1 MDANI
6 DTMSPVSSELTPE
19 AKLFKLQR
27 ILRELGSVLVAFSG
41 GVDSTL
47 LLKCAVDT
55 LGADKVVAVTAIS
68 EITHR
73 EDVDDASMS
82 AKDLGVRHIIVRSDE
97 VENADFVANT
107 PERCYICKR
116 GRFDKLVRLR
126 EELKL
131 DFIVDGSNT
140 DDATDYRP
148 GERAMKEFGV
158 RSPLREA
165 GLYKSEIRELSR
177 LMGLPTWD
185 RPSRACLAS
194 RIPYGTPITGDRLR
208 IVAEAERSLHCF
220 GFTQLRIRYHGD
232 VARIEVP
239 DSELESVLRFRK
251 EVVERVKKAGFTY
264 VALDLEG
271 FRTGS
276 LNEVLRGHQ

>member
-1 MDANI
+1 MM
-6 DTMSPVSSELTPE
+6 TLVSSELTPE

-27 ILRELGSVLVAFSG
+27 VLRELGSVLVAFSG

-55 LGADKVVAVTAIS
+55 LGADKVVAVTAVS

-73 EDVDDASMS
+73 EDVDDASMT
-82 AKDLGVRHIIVRSDE
+82 AKALGVRHIVVRSDE

-116 GRFDKLVRLR
+116 GRFDRLVRLK
-126 EELKL
+126 EELRL
-131 DFIVDGSNT
+131 DYIADGSNT
-140 DDATDYRP
+140 DDAADYRP

-165 GLYKSEIRELSR
+165 GLYKSEIRQLSKV
-177 LMGLPTWD
+177 LGLPTWD

-194 RIPYGTPITGDRLR
+194 RIPYGTRITRDRLKM
-208 IVAEAERSLHCF
+208 VDEAERSLHCF
-220 GFTQLRIRYHGD
+220 GFTQLRVRYHGD

-239 DSELESVLRFRK
+239 DPELEGVLKYRK
-251 EVVERVKKAGFTY
+251 EIVERVKQVGFTY

-276 LNEVLRGHQ
+276 LNEVLREELK

>member
-1 MDANI
+1 MMTAI
-6 DTMSPVSSELTPE
+6 SAEPALEG
-19 AKLFKLQR
+19 KLFKLQR
-27 ILRELGSVLVAFSG
+27 TLRELGSVLVAFSG

-55 LGADKVVAVTAIS
+55 LGAGKVVAVTAIS
-68 EITHR
+68 EITQR
-73 EDVDDASMS
+73 EDVDDATMI

-116 GRFDKLVRLR
+116 GRFDKLVRLK
-126 EELKL
+126 EELGL
-131 DFIVDGSNT
+131 DFIADGSNT

-148 GERAMKEFGV
+148 GEKAMKEFGI

-165 GLYKSEIRELSR
+165 GLYKSEIRQLSR
-177 LMGLPTWD
+177 TMGLPTWD

-194 RIPYGTPITGDRLR
+194 RIPYGTQITRDRLR
-208 IVAEAERSLHCF
+208 MVDEAERALHCF
-220 GFTQLRIRYHGD
+220 GFTQFRVRYHGD
-232 VARIEVP
+232 VARLEVP
-239 DSELESVLRFRK
+239 DSELESVLRYRT
-251 EVVERVKKAGFTY
+251 EIVERLKKAGFTY

-271 FRTGS
+271 FRSGS
-276 LNEVLRGHQ
+276 LNEVLRGQQ

>member
-1 MDANI
+1 M
-6 DTMSPVSSELTPE
+6 TLSYSEPGLE

-27 ILRELGSVLVAFSG
+27 TLRELGSVLVAFSG

-68 EITHR
+68 EITHA
-73 EDVDDASMS
+73 EDVDDAALI

-97 VENADFVANT
+97 VENVDFVANT

-116 GRFDKLVRLR
+116 GRFDRLVRLR
-126 EELKL
+126 EDLGL
-131 DFIVDGSNT
+131 SCLTDGSNT
-140 DDATDYRP
+140 DDASDYRP
-148 GERAMKEFGV
+148 GEKALKEFNV

-177 LMGLPTWD
+177 TLGLPTWD

-194 RIPYGTPITGDRLR
+194 RFPYGTEITGDRLKR
-208 IVAEAERSLHCF
+208 VGAAERALHCF
-220 GFTQLRIRYHGD
+220 GFTQLRVRYHGD

-239 DSELESVLRFRK
+239 EAELGDVLKYRQ
-251 EVVERVKKAGFTY
+251 EIVERIKKAGFTY

-271 FRTGS
+271 FRSGS
-276 LNEVLRGHQ
+276 LNEVLRER

>member
-1 MDANI
+1 MMTAI
-6 DTMSPVSSELTPE
+6 SAEPALEG
-19 AKLFKLQR
+19 KLFKLQR

-73 EDVDDASMS
+73 EDVDDASMT
-82 AKDLGVRHIIVRSDE
+82 AKDLNVRHIIVRSDE
-97 VENADFVANT
+97 IENVDFVANT

-116 GRFDKLVRLR
+116 GRFNKLVRLK
-126 EELKL
+126 EELGL
-131 DFIVDGSNT
+131 DYIADGSNM
-140 DDATDYRP
+140 DDAADYRP
-148 GERAMKEFGV
+148 GEKAMREFGV

-165 GLYKSEIRELSR
+165 GLYKSEIRQLSKA
-177 LMGLPTWD
+177 MGLPTWD

-194 RIPYGTPITGDRLR
+194 RIPYGTEITIDRLKM
-208 IVAEAERSLHCF
+208 VDEAERSLHCF
-220 GFTQLRIRYHGD
+220 GFTQLRVRYHGD

-239 DSELESVLRFRK
+239 DSELESVLKYRN
-251 EVVERVKKAGFTY
+251 EIVERVKQVGFTY

-276 LNEVLRGHQ
+276 LNEVLREELK